1 MHLIR
6 TTLATAI
13 GAAAVSALVGCESVL
28 PPPTASVDGGT
39 NDAGNV
45 SSQDTA
51 GGTDAAGS
59 KDAGT
64 SGGDGGGGAADSTA
78 GTDVAS
84 GGTTDGGGATPGATG
99 GDASQPP
106 ADSGTVSACANNA
119 ACPAGSYCAFPDG
132 KCNTSGT
139 CLNKPQVCTKELKEV
154 CGCDGNTYGNP
165 CNAAAAG
172 ASVASLGKC
181 GGTVPLGDCT
191 VGGAPSCGFSEYCKA
206 LSPNTC
212 TGPGKCTAKPQVC
225 TMEYG
230 PVCGCDGKEYGN
242 PCEAA
247 AGGSNVKAGGPCG
260 KPDPTGCDVASQSGC
275 APAEYCKSAGIGICG
290 GKGVCAK
297 KPEACTLQYAPVCGC
312 DGKTHGNACGA
323 AGAGT
328 NVASQGECGKPD
340 PGGCDVAGQTGCAAG
355 QYCKSSGVGVCDG
368 KGTCAAKPQ
377 VCATIYAPVC
387 GCNGQTYSND
397 CGAAGA
403 GQNVA
408 TKGECGG
415 GTGTLK
421 WYKTCGAPVCGGWTP
436 KKDVPL
442 CTTEAEGDPCKTPG
456 GQCDP
461 KDGCNA
467 LLVCAEK
474 DPKAGGIGCPISK
487 AKYKRDIHYVQAA
500 EARDLASRLLATRL
514 ATYKYTAQGPNAP
527 TRLGFIIDD
536 DPHSP
541 AVDPERDMVDLY
553 GYLSMAV
560 ATLQQQGKEIETL
573 RREIASL
580 KAASPMCS
588 R

>member
-1 MHLIR
+1 MFQIR
-6 TTLATAI
+6 KTLEAAT
-13 GAAAVSALVGCESVL
+13 GAAALAVLVGCVAAQS
-28 PPPTASVDGGT
+28 PAAAGADSNSGDG
-39 NDAGNV
+39 GNV
-45 SSQDTA
+45 SAQDTA
-51 GGTDAAGS
+51 QDSGSGSAKDTGTSVTDAGGGSGGDTGAGGGDSGGGTGQTDAAGVL
-59 KDAGT
+59 DA
-64 SGGDGGGGAADSTA
+64 AK
-78 GTDVAS
+78 
-84 GGTTDGGGATPGATG
+84 
-99 GDASQPP
+99 PP
-106 ADSGTVSACANNA
+106 ADSGTVAGCANSV
-119 ACPAGSYCAFPDG
+119 ACPSGSYCAFPEG
-132 KCNTSGT
+132 KCNTVGT
-139 CLNKPQVCTKELKEV
+139 CTAKPQVCTKELKEV

-172 ASVASLGKC
+172 ASVAAAGKC
-181 GGTVPLGDCT
+181 GSTVPPGDCT
-191 VGGAPSCGFSEYCKA
+191 VGGAPNCGFSEYCKA

-212 TGPGKCTAKPQVC
+212 SGPGKCTAKPQVC

-247 AGGSNVKAGGPCG
+247 AGGTNVQAAGACG
-260 KPDPTGCDVASQSGC
+260 KPDPLGCDVAAQTGC
-275 APAEYCKSAGIGICG
+275 AGTEYCKSTGIGVCG
-290 GKGVCAK
+290 GQGTCVK

-312 DGKTHGNACGA
+312 DGKTHGNACSA
-323 AGAGT
+323 ASAGA
-328 NVASQGECGKPD
+328 NIAKQGECGKPD
-340 PGGCDVAGQTGCAAG
+340 PGGCDVALQAGCAAN
-355 QYCKSSGVGVCDG
+355 QYCKSAAVGVCDG
-368 KGTCAAKPQ
+368 KGVCTIKPQ
-377 VCATIYAPVC
+377 VCATIFAPVC

-408 TKGECGG
+408 GKSECGG
-415 GTGTLK
+415 GGGGTLK
-421 WYKTCGAPVCGGWTP
+421 WYMTCGAPVCGGWTP

-467 LLVCAEK
+467 LLLCAEK
-474 DPKAGGIGCPISK
+474 DPKGGGMGCPISK
-487 AKYKRDIHYVQAA
+487 AKYKRDIRYVQAD
-500 EARDLASRLLATRL
+500 EARELAARLLAIKL
-514 ATYKYTAQGPNAP
+514 ATYKYTAQGPQAP

-536 DPHSP
+536 DPNSP

-573 RREIASL
+573 RREVATL
-580 KAASPMCS
+580 KAAAPMCG